1 MDGLLE
7 EPKRVIKRCF
17 VAAAANP
24 RWIRNEL
31 VKISGIDR
39 TGDIAL
45 TTTMTFQLFQELSL
59 VKLVIQILRH
69 KVVILKNPPGR
80 VHPNDP
86 TSATCLRRYQMV
98 RRQMR

>member
-1 MDGLLE
+1 
-7 EPKRVIKRCF
+7 
-17 VAAAANP
+17 
-24 RWIRNEL
+24 
-31 VKISGIDR
+31 
-39 TGDIAL
+39 
-45 TTTMTFQLFQELSL
+45 MTFQLFQELSL
-59 VKLVIQILRH
+59 AKLVIQILRH